1 MLGLSVCKND
11 FKKKKGA
18 LSIMYIKINFMK
30 CTFIPIDY
38 L

>member
-11 FKKKKGA
+11 LKKKGA

>member
-11 FKKKKGA
+11 LKKSA